1 MRKQLILVGLFIL
14 YVVLVW
20 IQLGIAVFINLSITG
35 KPVGGIT
42 ALGVVSFWTS
52 YKIVKHLYLKI
63 D

>member
-1 MRKQLILVGLFIL
+1 MRKLLILLGLFVLYLILVQ
-14 YVVLVW
+14 